1 MRSAISNLG
10 NRFRSLCGGRDLSV
24 IQNMPCS
31 SNPDDFVEKVVCK
44 KDEIPENGMKE
55 VEIGWEDEKVLL
67 VKQKGN
73 IYAVGTKCSHYGA
86 PLVKGSLGDGRVRCP
101 WHGACFNITTG
112 DIEDFPGMDSIPCY
126 KVTVQEDD
134 SVVVQARKDELKNK
148 KRKLPMSKHICEN
161 QETYV
166 VVGGGPSGAI
176 CVETLRQNGF
186 NGKLFFVTDEN
197 FLPYDRVK
205 LSKQLDVKA
214 ESILLRSEE
223 FYKENDICMIKGK
236 KMIGDSELKEKKI
249 VLQDGTSID
258 FTKIYLA
265 TGSSPRTINQA
276 HDVGNVFYLRTVEDA
291 NKIAPHINAESNVVV
306 VGSSF
311 IGMEAAAFCA
321 SKVKSVTVVGRGA
334 VPFQESLG
342 KEVGERITKLFES
355 KGVKFVMK
363 ANVSTFD
370 KDDACNVKA
379 VNLDNSTTLPA
390 DLVIVGIG
398 TVLNTNYLDGKGV
411 ELNGQK
417 AVMVNEYLQTNLPHV
432 YAGGDIAY
440 APLHSFYNKNASI
453 GHYQLA
459 QYHGRIAALN
469 MVEKKTPLETIPFF
483 WTMLFGVGFRFA
495 GYAAGHT
502 EVEIVG
508 DLEALK
514 FVAYYSNADKVLA
527 ILTVGMDPLAAQFA
541 EHIKMGKYIQKNQI
555 ENNAWAAA

>member
-1 MRSAISNLG
+1 M
-10 NRFRSLCGGRDLSV
+10 
-24 IQNMPCS
+24 
-31 SNPDDFVEKVVCK
+31 
-44 KDEIPENGMKE
+44 
-55 VEIGWEDEKVLL
+55 
-67 VKQKGN
+67 VKSCTMFFIAGN

-101 WHGACFNITTG
+101 WHGACFNIATG
-112 DIEDFPGMDSIPCY
+112 DIEDFPGMDSLPCY
-126 KVTVQEDD
+126 KVTIQNDD

-148 KRKLPMSKHICEN
+148 KRKLPMAKLSSGNKDTFI
-161 QETYV
+161 
-166 VVGGGPSGAI
+166 VVGGGPSGAT

-186 NGKLFFVTDEN
+186 TGKLYFITDEN

-205 LSKQLDVKA
+205 LSKQLDIKA
-214 ESILLRSEE
+214 DSILLRTEE
-223 FYKENDICMIKGK
+223 FYKDNDIHVIKGK
-236 KMIGDSELKEKKI
+236 KIISDSELNEKKI
-249 VLQDGTSID
+249 KLQDGTSID

-265 TGSSPRTINQA
+265 TGSSPRTISQA
-276 HDVGNVFYLRTVEDA
+276 DGVNKVFYLRTVEDA
-291 NKIAPHINAESNVVV
+291 NNIAPHITPESNVVV
-306 VGSSF
+306 IGSSF

-363 ANVSTFD
+363 ANVSSFEKNEKNDVT
-370 KDDACNVKA
+370 AA
-379 VNLDNSTTLPA
+379 NLDNGTTIPA

-417 AVMVNEYLQTNLPHV
+417 AVVVNEYLETNVPGV

-469 MVEKKTPLETIPFF
+469 MVEKKTSLSTIPFF

-502 EVEIVG
+502 QVDIVG

-514 FVAYYSNADKVLA
+514 FTAYYSNADKVLA

-541 EHIKMGKYIQKNQI
+541 ERIKMQKYIQKDQI
-555 ENNAWAAA
+555 ENNAWAA

>member
-1 MRSAISNLG
+1 MNEIIIY
-10 NRFRSLCGGRDLSV
+10 FC
-24 IQNMPCS
+24 
-31 SNPDDFVEKVVCK
+31 FV
-44 KDEIPENGMKE
+44 P
-55 VEIGWEDEKVLL
+55 
-67 VKQKGN
+67 GN

-101 WHGACFNITTG
+101 WHGACFNIATG
-112 DIEDFPGMDSIPCY
+112 DIEDFPGMDSLPCY
-126 KVTVQEDD
+126 KVTVKEDN
-134 SVVVQARKDELKNK
+134 SVLVQARKNELKNK
-148 KRKLPMSKHICEN
+148 KRKLPMSRLVSEHKD
-161 QETYV
+161 TYV

-186 NGKLFFVTDEN
+186 TGQLYFITDEN

-214 ESILLRSEE
+214 DSILLRSEE
-223 FYKENDICMIKGK
+223 FYKENDITVIKGK
-236 KMIGDSELKEKKI
+236 KIISDSELKEKKI
-249 VLQDGTSID
+249 KLQDGTSID

-265 TGSSPRTINQA
+265 TGASPRTISQA
-276 HDVGNVFYLRTVEDA
+276 HGVNKVFYLRTVDDA
-291 NKIAPHINAESNVVV
+291 NKIAPHITAESNVVV

-321 SKVKSVTVVGRGA
+321 SKVKSVTVIGRGA
-334 VPFQESLG
+334 VPFEESLG

-355 KGVKFVMK
+355 KGVEFVLK
-363 ANVSTFD
+363 ANVSSFD
-370 KDDACNVKA
+370 KDADDNVTA
-379 VNLDNSTTLPA
+379 VNLDNSSTLPA

-398 TVLNTNYLDGKGV
+398 TVLNTDYLEGKGV
-411 ELNGQK
+411 DLNAQK
-417 AVMVNEYLQTNLPHV
+417 AVKVNEYLQTNIPHV
-432 YAGGDIAY
+432 FAGGDIAY

-469 MVEKKTPLETIPFF
+469 MVEKKTPLSTIPFF

-495 GYAAGHT
+495 GYAAGHAQ
-502 EVEIVG
+502 VDIVG

-514 FVAYYSNADKVLA
+514 FTAYYSTSDKVLA

-541 EHIKMGKYIQKNQI
+541 EHIKMGKYVQKNQI
-555 ENNAWAAA
+555 ENNAWAA

>member
-1 MRSAISNLG
+1 MEN
-10 NRFRSLCGGRDLSV
+10 
-24 IQNMPCS
+24 
-31 SNPDDFVEKVVCK
+31 VVCK
-44 KDEIPENGMKE
+44 KDDIPENGMKE
-55 VEIGWEDEKVLL
+55 VDIGWENEKVLL
-67 VKQKGN
+67 VKQKGT

-101 WHGACFNITTG
+101 WHGACFNITSG
-112 DIEDFPGMDSIPCY
+112 DIEDFPGMDSLPCY
-126 KVTVQEDD
+126 KVTIQEDD
-134 SVVVQARKDELKNK
+134 SVLVQARKDELKNK
-148 KRKLPMSKHICEN
+148 KRKLPMSRLACANKD
-161 QETYV
+161 TYV
-166 VVGGGPSGAI
+166 VVGGGPSGAV

-186 NGKLFFVTDEN
+186 TGQLYFVTDEN

-223 FYKENDICMIKGK
+223 FYKENDICVIKGK
-236 KMIGDSELKEKKI
+236 KVVSDSELSEKKI
-249 VLQDGTSID
+249 RLQDGTSID

-265 TGSSPRTINQA
+265 TGSSPRPISQA
-276 HDVGNVFYLRTVEDA
+276 EGVGKVFYLRSVEDA
-291 NKIAPHINAESNVVV
+291 NKIAPHITSESNVVV

-334 VPFQESLG
+334 VAFQESLG
-342 KEVGERITKLFES
+342 KEVGERITKLFDS
-355 KGVKFVMK
+355 KGVKFVMQ
-363 ANVSTFD
+363 ANVSSFE
-370 KDDACNVKA
+370 KDAEGNVTS
-379 VNLDNSTTLPA
+379 VNLDNSSSLPA

-398 TVLNTNYLDGKGV
+398 TVLNTDYLDGKGV
-411 ELNGQK
+411 DLNGQK
-417 AVMVNEYLQTNLPHV
+417 AVKVNEYLQSSIPWV

-440 APLHSFYNKNASI
+440 APLHSFYNKHASI

-459 QYHGRIAALN
+459 QYHGRVAALN
-469 MVEKKTPLETIPFF
+469 MVEKKTPLATIPFF

-502 EVEIVG
+502 RVDIVG

-514 FVAYYSNADKVLA
+514 FTAYYSDAEKVLA

-541 EHIKMGKYIQKNQI
+541 EHIQMGKYVQKDQI
-555 ENNAWAAA
+555 ENNAWATVTA